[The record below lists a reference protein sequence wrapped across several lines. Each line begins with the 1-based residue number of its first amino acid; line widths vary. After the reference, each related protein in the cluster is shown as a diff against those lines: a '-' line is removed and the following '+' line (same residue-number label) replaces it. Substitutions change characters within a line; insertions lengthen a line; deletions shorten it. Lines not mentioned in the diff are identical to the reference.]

1 VIGGLFALAILV
13 LIYPF
18 LKRRRA
24 IWGRTRGINDIG
36 RSPPSPRLHQ
46 PWHSTS
52 PNGSAFDSLRPRRLR
67 SLNDGERFPG
77 GVESGA
83 VRDTATGGDLRAS
96 INSAVVGTAA
106 VQGDVGSRHGRT
118 SSKGNASNVVPEAT
132 YDLEVFRNVV
142 GDNMNP
148 SHSQSSLHADTNES
162 TTDPSGTTS
171 VSRNPSINRV
181 ARKPAPTYIE
191 GGGTLPKSAVRKPPV
206 AGTGMGR
213 VRSRTSANSRHSAG
227 SGDSVP
233 SGELSDKGSAKFYGE
248 KEGPVHYLT
257 PDLPLS
263 TIS

>member
-1 VIGGLFALAILV
+1 MIGGLFALAILM

-18 LKRRRA
+18 LKRRPT

-36 RSPPSPRLHQ
+36 RSPPSPRLHH
-46 PWHSTS
+46 PWQSTS
-52 PNGSAFDSLRPRRLR
+52 PNGSTFDSLRPRRLR
-67 SLNDGERFPG
+67 SLNDGEGFP

-96 INSAVVGTAA
+96 INSGTAA
-106 VQGDVGSRHGRT
+106 VPGGVGSRHGRT
-118 SSKGNASNVVPEAT
+118 SSKGTASNVVPEAT
-132 YDLEVFRNVV
+132 YDLEVFRNAVM
-142 GDNMNP
+142 GDNMDP
-148 SHSQSSLHADTNES
+148 SRSQSSFHADTFVNES
-162 TTDPSGTTS
+162 STDPGTTN
-171 VSRNPSINRV
+171 VSRNPSVNRV

-191 GGGTLPKSAVRKPPV
+191 GGSTLPKSAVRKPPV

-213 VRSRTSANSRHSAG
+213 VRSRTSGSSRPSTG
-227 SGDSVP
+227 SGDSAL
-233 SGELSDKGSAKFYGE
+233 SGELSDKGSVKFYGE